1 MSNLKKF
8 WISFAA
14 VIFSVVVFFFILS
27 KGWLGF
33 MPSIEDLQ
41 DPESLLATEVIS
53 SDGAVIGKYY
63 SQNRSN
69 TTYEH
74 LPKSLVEALLATEDI
89 RFHKHT
95 GVDLRAIFRAV
106 FGVAIG
112 DKKGGGSTITQQLAK
127 NLFPRGS
134 TSKTQL
140 VLRKLKEWVIAVRLE
155 RNFTKEEI
163 LALYLSTVE
172 FSDNAFGVKNAA
184 KVYFNKPVDSLKIE
198 EGAILVGMLKAPY
211 TYNPRVHP
219 ENALNR
225 RNVVLAQ
232 MARYD
237 FITKEQR
244 DSLFKLP
251 IKIDFHPES
260 HESGMASY
268 FREYLRSWL
277 KEWCKTHQKPDG
289 SDYNIYKDGL
299 KIYTTLD
306 SRMQQYAEEAQKEH
320 LTEWQKLFFKT
331 KEGTN
336 PWKDFP
342 QEWERIYTHTDRYK
356 SYEEEGKSRAEIDKL
371 MSTPIP
377 MKVFSHEGEKDT
389 VMSPKDSIIYHRL
402 FLQNGFMAM
411 DPYSGAIKV
420 WVGGI
425 NYKYFQYDHV
435 NKNTKRQV
443 GSTFKPFVYCAAIRD
458 KGYSPCYK
466 VPNQPV
472 TFEKADPR
480 FNLLADW
487 TPKNSDAKYG
497 GMLTLKQALANS
509 VNSVTAYLMHEMSPA
524 QVVRLAHEMGIESEI
539 PEQPSICLG
548 AVDASLMELVGAY
561 STFINKGIHVEP
573 IFVTRITDKSGNVLQ
588 DFVAEQ
594 REVLDE
600 KTAYTM
606 IELLRGVVRSGTGMR
621 LRFKYNLLGDIIG
634 KTGTTQNNSDGWF
647 VGATP
652 DLLAGSWVGCEDR
665 YIRFRS
671 MAYGQGASTALPIWA
686 KFMQKVYSDSA
697 HLSYSMDSTFLRP
710 EKINISM
717 DCNEY
722 EADHSEYE
730 DIAPEEQD
738 GY

>member
-14 VIFSVVVFFFILS
+14 VIFSVVVFFYILS

-69 TTYEH
+69 TTYDH

-127 NLFPRGS
+127 NLFPRGN
-134 TSKTQL
+134 TSKMQL
-140 VLRKLKEWVIAVRLE
+140 VLRKLKEWIIAVRLE

-225 RNVVLAQ
+225 RNVVLGQ

-237 FITKEQR
+237 FITEEQR

-277 KEWCKTHQKPDG
+277 KEWCKTHQKSDG

-356 SYEEEGKSRAEIDKL
+356 SYEEEGKSRAEIDTL
-371 MSTPIP
+371 MATPIP
-377 MKVFSHEGEKDT
+377 MKIFSHEGEKDT
-389 VMSPKDSIIYHRL
+389 IMSPKDSIIYHRL

-411 DPYSGAIKV
+411 DPYTGAIKA

-458 KGYSPCYK
+458 KGYPPCYK

-548 AVDASLMELVGAY
+548 AVDASLIELVGAY

-594 REVLDE
+594 KEVLDE

-671 MAYGQGASTALPIWA
+671 MMYGQGASTALPIWA
-686 KFMQKVYSDSA
+686 KFMQKVYSDST
-697 HLSYSMDSTFLRP
+697 HFSYSTDSTFLRP
-710 EKINISM
+710 ENINLSL
-717 DCNEY
+717 DCDEY
-722 EADHSEYE
+722 ESEK
-730 DIAPEEQD
+730 PETVSGNEGGED